1 MSGLSLCPYRSTV
14 CGTSLSSFGR
24 LLFFLSFAQQL
35 HLPCD
40 TDGGRSPP
48 SPMECARVLFL
59 GGRRPPGPRGRMRM
73 CLLSAGEPDEHTTRH
88 CCGAAAVQC
97 SAGCGFPVVVVSC
110 LGAPHR
116 TGHSACTCSC
126 VLDEPCTQAK
136 CCRSTM
142 YVSCGRGRRPRWM
155 VWSGRASKAAE
166 LQ

>member
-1 MSGLSLCPYRSTV
+1 VSGLSLCPYRSTV

-24 LLFFLSFAQQL
+24 LFFFGPLLNNCICRATLTAAGHL
-35 HLPCD
+35 HRPWNVRACY
-40 TDGGRSPP
+40 
-48 SPMECARVLFL
+48 FL
-59 GGRRPPGPRGRMRM
+59 ADVDPQAPAARGRMRM
-73 CLLSAGEPDEHTTRH
+73 CLLSAGEPDEHTDT
-88 CCGAAAVQC
+88 AAVQLLC

-110 LGAPHR
+110 LGAPH
-116 TGHSACTCSC
+116 GAHSACTCSC